1 MAEDEITKEESTP
14 NEDLPEVK
22 APNAMPDDKTEPE
35 QVPSYQE
42 SVMALKA
49 EYDKK
54 FEEQREKYEA
64 EIKERDDVIKQIMT
78 EPSDNASAPA
88 GDPIV
93 DKINA
98 KRHFIK
104 W

>member
-14 NEDLPEVK
+14 TEELPEVK
-22 APNAMPDDKTEPE
+22 AADAAPADIAEPE
-35 QVPSYQE
+35 KVPSYQE
-42 SVMALKA
+42 SLMALKA

-54 FEEQREKYEA
+54 FADQREKYEA

-78 EPSDNASAPA
+78 EPSEVASAPA
-88 GDPIV
+88 GDTIT
-93 DKINA
+93 DTINA
-98 KRHFIK
+98 TRHFIK

>member
-14 NEDLPEVK
+14 SEELPEVT
-22 APNAMPDDKTEPE
+22 APDAAPADKTEPE

-54 FEEQREKYEA
+54 FEEQRDKYEA
-64 EIKERDDVIKQIMT
+64 ELKERDDVIKQIMT

-88 GDPIV
+88 GDPIT
-93 DKINA
+93 DRINA
-98 KRHFIK
+98 TRHFIK